1 MERLQKVI
9 ASSGYCSRRKAEEL
23 ILAGKVS
30 VNGKMVNTLGSKVSY
45 SDTIIINGVTLKL
58 EPKEYVLLYKPR
70 GVVSSAQD
78 DKGRKTVVDIVE
90 SKNRL
95 YPVGRLDYDTS
106 GAIILTNDGER
117 IHTATAGGLLCVSL
131 SQPVLDYANLLALTG
146 YLTQDPKD
154 VEEMYR
160 RMIFNYLT
168 DNKDDHCKN
177 FSFMVRKDD
186 IGKWRWRLAPAYDLT
201 LCTEGYNGQ
210 HATSVNQTGFP
221 TLKDFIS
228 VGTKTKMNEKRCREI
243 FDEVYQNCGD
253 LLLNVLK

>member
-30 VNGKMVNTLGSKVSY
+30 VNGKMVNTLGNKVSY

-106 GAIILTNDGER
+106 GAIILTNDGELTNLL
-117 IHTATAGGLLCVSL
+117 IHPSYEVEKVYLVKIDDIVNPSLVKSL
-131 SQPVLDYANLLALTG
+131 SNGVMIDGKKTGRAKVKIKKIDKKKKSSLIELTIYEGRNHQVKKMFEAIG
-146 YLTQDPKD
+146 YKVSKLKR
-154 VEEMYR
+154 EK
-160 RMIFNYLT
+160 FA
-168 DNKDDHCKN
+168 
-177 FSFMVRKDD
+177 
-186 IGKWRWRLAPAYDLT
+186 GLT
-201 LCTEGYNGQ
+201 LDG
-210 HATSVNQTGFP
+210 
-221 TLKDFIS
+221 LKS
-228 VGTKTKMNEKRCREI
+228 GEYRHLTVKEVKRLYA
-243 FDEVYQNCGD
+243 F
-253 LLLNVLK
+253 K